1 MSKSRVVKIIS
12 WVLWIIAVI
21 ILIIDKYKYVGIA
34 SLLIY
39 SLLGPVYGYFER
51 KEKSNNEPTKSE
63 WFFLGIRLFLKKY
76 NKNQKTTW
84 QQNGYVK
91 LWAAAWTGCSWY
103 SLFSYPEMVVP
114 KNHFWEVVE
123 MKRIILVVSFL
134 LFVGT
139 IVSTHDSFKRICPV
153 NLTPIFVGGYF
164 CCYLWVLFCLRKK
177 ESEDFLN

>member
-63 WFFLGIRLFLKKY
+63 
-76 NKNQKTTW
+76 
-84 QQNGYVK
+84 
-91 LWAAAWTGCSWY
+91 
-103 SLFSYPEMVVP
+103 
-114 KNHFWEVVE
+114 
-123 MKRIILVVSFL
+123 
-134 LFVGT
+134 
-139 IVSTHDSFKRICPV
+139 
-153 NLTPIFVGGYF
+153 
-164 CCYLWVLFCLRKK
+164 
-177 ESEDFLN
+177 